1 MTTILIVED
10 NHALASGVALHL
22 RGEGY
27 EVFVAESGTKAL
39 AIARKRAPRLVVLD
53 LTLPDMDGFDVL
65 RAIRADDELAAV
77 PVLILTARPPELGA
91 LAGFRLG
98 ADDYVAKPFR
108 LLEVAARIAALLRRS
123 GESPNAP
130 GRERD
135 VPEPY
140 SCDLFEI
147 TPAKCEVRRGGA
159 LVPLRPKEYDLLIA
173 LVGRRGSVVSRADL
187 LREVWG
193 YDPMVMSR
201 TVDTHVAELRRKL
214 ERDPA
219 APEHILTVR
228 SRGYRMV

>member
-1 MTTILIVED
+1 MTTILIIED
-10 NHALASGVALHL
+10 NRTIASGVALHL

-27 EVFVAESGTKAL
+27 DVVVAESGTKGL
-39 AIARKRAPRLVVLD
+39 AAARKHAPRLVVLD

-65 RAIRADDELAAV
+65 RAIRADNELATV

-91 LAGFRLG
+91 PAGFRLG
-98 ADDYVAKPFR
+98 ADDYVAKPVR

-123 GESPNAP
+123 GEGPNARGR
-130 GRERD
+130 GREL
-135 VPEPY
+135 PEPFR
-140 SCDLFEI
+140 CDLFEI
-147 TPAKCEVRRGGA
+147 DPAKCEVRRGGA

>member
-1 MTTILIVED
+1 VTTILIVED
-10 NHALASGVALHL
+10 NRALASGVALHL

-27 EVFVAESGTKAL
+27 DVVVAESGTRGL
-39 AIARKRAPRLVVLD
+39 AVARKHAPRLVVLD

-65 RAIRADDELAAV
+65 RALRADDELAMV

-123 GESPNAP
+123 GESPNAVGR
-130 GRERD
+130 GRE
-135 VPEPY
+135 VPAPFR
-140 SCDLFEI
+140 CDLFEI
-147 TPAKCEVRRGGA
+147 DPAKCEVRRDGA